1 MCLHDEDED
10 EDNDD
15 EIVSTV
21 IVERRLAYSSER
33 LLSENEADVSAMM
46 H

>member
-1 MCLHDEDED
+1 MCLHDED

-21 IVERRLAYSSER
+21 IVKRRLAYSSEL

-46 H
+46 R